1 MGMLVSPYSKGPVK
15 LPDLDIP
22 KIKPSEA
29 YLEMKQ
35 TPKMSDDQVKA
46 LIKKYPPQ
54 ENNA

>member
-22 KIKPSEA
+22 KIKPSEK